1 MGSTE
6 KQAEDEL
13 REAESRPALLLRQ
26 EHHPQDG
33 GQALRVQV
41 RLRPPVPAR
50 VQAGRLLQ
58 PDRDCAP
65 ESGGGRID
73 KLCTAVIKPP
83 NIMSI
88 SNRTYISNLNTPIKV
103 QFC

>member
-1 MGSTE
+1 MGYE
-6 KQAEDEL
+6 EEQAQDEL
-13 REAESRPALLLRQ
+13 REAQPRLALLLRQ

-58 PDRDCAP
+58 PDWDRP
-65 ESGGGRID
+65 SKSRGGRIG
-73 KLCTAVIKPP
+73 
-83 NIMSI
+83 
-88 SNRTYISNLNTPIKV
+88 
-103 QFC
+103 